1 MEDGK
6 TRERENGREVVR
18 GGRMED
24 GKGGSEGVVNDRKI
38 SIGIS
43 YRAGFTIGLPLQ
55 RSGISKAVL
64 S

>member
-24 GKGGSEGVVNDRKI
+24 GKRGREGVVNDQKI
-38 SIGIS
+38 SIRIS
-43 YRAGFTIGLPLQ
+43 YRAGFTIGLALW
-55 RSGISKAVL
+55 RSDMSVGKR
-64 S
+64 